1 MAKEAAGPDDAP
13 EDAPV
18 KVDARN
24 WTREAIESLWGAD
37 AGNVREHPVENAD
50 LRQRGDECGHHL
62 YREKEAWGN
71 LHVVAEFE
79 VGSKLQALR

>member
-24 WTREAIESLWGAD
+24 GTREAVESLWGAD

-79 VGSKLQALR
+79 VGGKLQALR